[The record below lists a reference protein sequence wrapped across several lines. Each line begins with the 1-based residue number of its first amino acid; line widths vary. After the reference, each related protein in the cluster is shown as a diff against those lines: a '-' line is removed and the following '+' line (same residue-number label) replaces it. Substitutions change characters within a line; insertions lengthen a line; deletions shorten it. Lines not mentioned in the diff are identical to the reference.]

1 MPRLCSVLCLL
12 LAVSPAFAQQ
22 SVAEAAA
29 QSRAAAETR
38 KAAAAPPS
46 REDVL
51 KLFDLLQITK
61 TMDAVIKATK
71 QQSMELAEQ
80 MLREKMPDISPAQ
93 KKQFEEMIDEV
104 MQTALGPGAMKEML
118 EATIPVYQKHLTKAD
133 LDAMIAFYSSPVGKR
148 SCRSSRPWCRRA
160 WKLRR
165 ESSRELRAPCSRRS
179 TSALQRWLKP
189 GKSRQRNRNVRPYS
203 RQKRTFKGTR

>member
-22 SVAEAAA
+22 SVAEVAA
-29 QSRAAAETR
+29 QSRATAEAR

-46 REDVL
+46 REDVM

-71 QQSMELAEQ
+71 QQSMELSEQ
-80 MLREKMPDISPAQ
+80 MLRDKMPDITPEQ
-93 KKQFEEMIDEV
+93 KKQFEEIIDDV
-104 MQTALGPGAMKEML
+104 MRTSLGPAAIQEML

-133 LDAMIAFYSSPVGKR
+133 LDAMIAFYSSPSGQKILQEQPAMVQESMEASAGIQQRIARSMFQKIDERIAKMAEAGKE
-148 SCRSSRPWCRRA
+148 PA
-160 WKLRR
+160 K
-165 ESSRELRAPCSRRS
+165 
-179 TSALQRWLKP
+179 KP
-189 GKSRQRNRNVRPYS
+189 
-203 RQKRTFKGTR
+203 